1 MDIST
6 NPASQLAVQGIQTG
20 FQKLAENSHNIST
33 SLMTEENVILQ
44 SSSTSLEAS
53 LLDNQQL
60 SVQIQSLTK
69 LIKTEEGLLG
79 KLFDN
84 WA

>member
-6 NPASQLAVQGIQTG
+6 NPASQLAAQGIQTG

>member
-6 NPASQLAVQGIQTG
+6 NSASQLAVQGIETG
-20 FQKLAENSHNIST
+20 FKKLAENSHNIST
-33 SLMTEENVILQ
+33 SLMTERKVTLQ

-53 LLDNQQL
+53 LIDNQQL
-60 SVQIQSLTK
+60 SVQIQSLAK
-69 LIKTEEGLLG
+69 VIKTEESLIG

>member
-60 SVQIQSLTK
+60 SVQIQSLAK